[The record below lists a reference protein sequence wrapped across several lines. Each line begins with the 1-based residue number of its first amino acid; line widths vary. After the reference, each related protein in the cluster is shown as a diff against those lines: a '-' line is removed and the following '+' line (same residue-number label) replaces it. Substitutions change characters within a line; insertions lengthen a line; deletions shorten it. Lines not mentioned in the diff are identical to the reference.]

1 MEEQASRHHF
11 FDWHEADNGYILHE
25 VAEDGT
31 DLIMVYD
38 SEENGVHKLYD
49 HMANELFELIR
60 QESNQRLSNSFRVTV
75 ELKPID
81 NI

>member
-1 MEEQASRHHF
+1 MEEQASRHHLF
-11 FDWHEADNGYILHE
+11 NWHEADNGYILQE
-25 VAEDGT
+25 IAEDGT
-31 DLIMVYD
+31 DIIMVFD

-60 QESNQRLSNSFRVTV
+60 QESDQRLSNSFRVTV